1 MKKILFMATLSLLA
15 IVALSCASKP
25 AARQQQPPAA
35 VEQPP
40 PKEAAPPPP
49 PAEEAVYEKYSGG
62 IILEG
67 AKTHRVVW
75 GDTLSK
81 LARRYYGS
89 QNGYYFPL
97 ILLAS
102 RGEVYDPDVIIPR
115 TALTIPD
122 LRRNLN
128 DPGARQ
134 MLKDFLN
141 EIADVY
147 SSKPRKKW
155 SAQIRSQLKA
165 LASSL

>member
-25 AARQQQPPAA
+25 AARQQPPVA

-49 PAEEAVYEKYSGG
+49 PAEEVVYEKYSGG

-81 LARRYYGS
+81 LARRYYGG